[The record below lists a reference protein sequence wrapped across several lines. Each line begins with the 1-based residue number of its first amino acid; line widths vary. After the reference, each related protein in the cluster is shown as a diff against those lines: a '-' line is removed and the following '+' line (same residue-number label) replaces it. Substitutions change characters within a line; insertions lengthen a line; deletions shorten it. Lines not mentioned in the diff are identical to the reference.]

1 MYFPKCIFPKC
12 IFQTVFLKTVFF
24 KAVSFQ
30 LCNPARGYLWGAKG
44 EEGGISRQ
52 LVIVNLTPQL
62 DIILQCTMTSVKNV
76 FEKILFFLKFVIV
89 HLTPQV
95 DIIH

>member
-1 MYFPKCIFPKC
+1 MLVAIFSNFATRPAGYLWEVKGNFPKC

-52 LVIVNLTPQL
+52 LVIVNLTPQ
-62 DIILQCTMTSVKNV
+62 
-76 FEKILFFLKFVIV
+76 
-89 HLTPQV
+89 V
-95 DIIH
+95 DII